1 MATFKAQIEGITG
14 LSIGTSPTDDEV
26 SRFLV
31 DGTKEVINRMIK
43 VFPDELPK
51 FATSTHDASD
61 AGVILT
67 GEVVSVV
74 REHDSTSILRPCT
87 LIDPSDRYEASDST
101 SLKYRSKYNPGYY
114 VLNGKIHTVPAS
126 AGSNN
131 DSVVTQVYYAVNQG
145 HSSTSIDNF
154 PTEHEYLV
162 VLYACIKSYQNAL
175 SAYTITDLTVPVIP
189 VLSSFS
195 DVTETI
201 PTWTSPV
208 LSVPSVPAD
217 ADIDFSSVP
226 SAPGFVKP
234 VFAAP
239 SLAAIGDLVLPT
251 VPAAPPSFT
260 INTVDLD
267 SLAPP
272 VYTGPVV
279 SPDFSQLTNYIETEE
294 DTELAAS
301 QIQKIQVQL
310 SEHQALMSN
319 ALNKFNQENAVYQAK
334 IQDRI
339 KNTDLQES
347 SDSRE
352 LQRFTSQI
360 SAYQADVNSRIQL
373 WQQEEWT
380 QKFNKYTQDYQYLLT
395 EHSNNIQKEQARVQ
409 NDLAIYQQEINKA
422 TSTYTAET
430 GYDLNKYQAEV
441 SANVQKFSSDLQAE
455 TSKHQA
461 ELAQYTS
468 ELSVI
473 SEKNNRLLQK
483 FSSELSKYT
492 SEMQNNLNVF
502 NSELQDKQTT
512 YKWMTERMMLLQN
525 QYDTAFM
532 IQQPK
537 QQEGV

>member
-1 MATFKAQIEGITG
+1 MATFKEQIEGITG
-14 LSIGTSPTDDEV
+14 LSIGTSPTNDEV

-51 FATSTHDASD
+51 FTNTSTDSSN
-61 AGVILT
+61 AGVVLT

-74 REHDSTSILRPCT
+74 RHHDSTSILRPCT

-114 VLNGKIHTVPAS
+114 ILNGKVYTIPAS

-175 SAYTITDLTVPVIP
+175 SAYTITDLTVPVSPTIG
-189 VLSSFS
+189 SFS
-195 DVTETI
+195 DITETI
-201 PTWTSPV
+201 PIWTSPV
-208 LSVPSVPAD
+208 LSVPNVPAD
-217 ADIDFSSVP
+217 ANIDFSGVP
-226 SAPGFVKP
+226 GAPIYSK
-234 VFAAP
+234 
-239 SLAAIGDLVLPT
+239 
-251 VPAAPPSFT
+251 PSFT
-260 INTVDLD
+260 APTLETIGALALPPAPAVPGTFAANTVDLD
-267 SLAPP
+267 ALTPP

-279 SPDFSQLTNYIETEE
+279 APDFEKVKFYIETEE
-294 DTELAAS
+294 DTELASS
-301 QIQKIQVQL
+301 QLQKISAQI
-310 SEHQALMSN
+310 SEYQARMSDSLNQFNKDNVEYQALI
-319 ALNKFNQENAVYQAK
+319 QEK
-334 IQDRI
+334 I
-339 KNTDLQES
+339 KLVDLQEA
-347 SDSRE
+347 SDNRE
-352 LQRFTSQI
+352 LQRFSSQV
-360 SAYQADVNSRIQL
+360 SVYQAEVNAVVQK

-395 EHSNNIQKEQARVQ
+395 EHSNEISKEQARVQ

-441 SANVQKFSSDLQAE
+441 SANVQKFSSDLQAA

-461 ELAQYTS
+461 ELSQYTS

-473 SEKNNRLLQK
+473 TEKNNRLLQK
-483 FSSELSKYT
+483 FSAELSKYT
-492 SEMQNNLNVF
+492 SEMQANLNVF

-537 QQEGV
+537 QGE